1 MKTMKSPGRKRKALR
16 AVLAAFP
23 ASLTLARK
31 RSKDKERRIRR
42 VTIETERT
50 LIFRSRTGQRDALC
64 PECGAQR
71 QMLIPPKAAA
81 VAGLSERAIY
91 RLIEAGALH
100 FAEHANGC
108 LLVCG
113 ESLEALRH
121 HQ

>member
-1 MKTMKSPGRKRKALR
+1 MKTMKSRGRKSKTLR

-31 RSKDKERRIRR
+31 RSKDEKRRIRR

-50 LIFRSRTGQRDALC
+50 LIFRSRSGQCDAWC

-71 QMLIPPKAAA
+71 HMLIPPKAAA

-91 RLIEAGALH
+91 RLIEAGAVH
-100 FAEHANGC
+100 FAEDENGS

-113 ESLEALRH
+113 ESL
-121 HQ
+121 